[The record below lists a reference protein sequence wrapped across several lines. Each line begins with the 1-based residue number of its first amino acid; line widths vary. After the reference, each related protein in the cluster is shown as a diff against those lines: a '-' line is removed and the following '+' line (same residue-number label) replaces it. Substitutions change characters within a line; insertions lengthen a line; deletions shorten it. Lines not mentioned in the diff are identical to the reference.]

1 MDRLSTL
8 AAFVT
13 IADKGSFAA
22 AAREHRVSPQA
33 ITRAVAGLE
42 ARLGVRLL
50 QRTTRSVRL
59 TDEGALFLAR
69 CRQPL
74 ADLGDAERAIVGAG
88 AEPQGSLVVTAPVVF
103 GRMHVLPIVAELL
116 RRHPRLVVRL
126 VLIDRFAQLVE
137 EGIDVAVRIGEL
149 ADSALRA
156 VKVGEVCRVLVA
168 SPAYLEARGAPSRL
182 ADLRHHDVIAF
193 TGISASDKWR
203 FGRNSRTSVQ
213 VSPRLIVNGADA
225 AIGAAAAGLGI
236 CRVLSYQ
243 VADELAAGRLRTV
256 LDEAAPPPVPVN
268 LVFHGARADA
278 PNVRGFLDAAKAR
291 FRHAAF

>member
-33 ITRAVAGLE
+33 ITRAVAALE

-59 TDEGALFLAR
+59 TDEGALLLAR

-74 ADLGDAERAIVGAG
+74 VELDDAERAVVGTG

-103 GRMHVLPIVAELL
+103 GRMHVVPVVADLL
-116 RRHPRLVVRL
+116 RQHPRLVVRL
-126 VLIDRFAQLVE
+126 ILSDRFAHLVE
-137 EGIDVAVRIGEL
+137 EGIDVALRIGEL

-156 VKVGEVCRVLVA
+156 VKVGEVRRVLAA
-168 SPAYLEARGAPSRL
+168 SPAYLEARGTPSRI
-182 ADLRHHDVIAF
+182 AELRNHDVIAF
-193 TGISASDKWR
+193 TGIAASNEWR
-203 FGRNSRTSVQ
+203 FGHDSRASVQ
-213 VSPRLIVNGADA
+213 VSPRLFVNSADA

-243 VADELAAGRLRTV
+243 VTADVAAGRLRTV
-256 LDEAAPPPVPVN
+256 LDEAAPPAVPVN
-268 LVFHGARADA
+268 LVFHGARAGT
-278 PNVRGFLDAAKAR
+278 PNVRSFLEAAKTR
-291 FRHAAF
+291 FRHAPF